1 MMADHLLK
9 VKSQVEARQSTN
21 NDEEIPFDPKHKSS
35 FKTVRSRGQ
44 QLHIDQMM
52 HIMK

>member
-9 VKSQVEARQSTN
+9 VKSQVEARHSVN
-21 NDEEIPFDPKHKSS
+21 SNDNEETTQFDPKHKSS

-44 QLHIDQMM
+44 QLHID
-52 HIMK
+52 